1 MPRVE
6 SIARSAHVKAA
17 ETLHLFSPTD
27 PVLAAAVV
35 KGTFAEQH
43 VPPYIRQILLCESG
57 INDGA
62 ATPLFLAF
70 LLPLTRATF
79 GEAVKDWWLDAVL
92 EELLLPIV
100 AGAFIGWL
108 ARIALRRAKT
118 HNWVDRES
126 SLVYTVA
133 LALGVCGLMTYVDS
147 NEVLACFC
155 AGVVLGGDG
164 SFREEELHNHFSEG
178 IDGLLDISVFFT
190 LGTVLPWHAWLQ
202 PNDVFPISKL
212 FGLAILTLT
221 LRRMPAILL
230 LRRVGLL
237 PIIKTPKE
245 AAFVG
250 WFGPMGVGAIYYA
263 LKAGEMLPEDNILK
277 QNLFDVVAWIVVSSV
292 IIHGVTLPTFLLA
305 SSIHPIFHPK
315 MLVQT
320 VQSRAED
327 EQGTEVTERSQLL
340 GTFLKFARGESREEQ
355 EEVDEEEGGDV
366 DDGEVD
372 RLTTSRQRDAA
383 DPDEGLPISRRELNR
398 ILTELNDDDDDGQ
411 TQGRKMLR
419 DGSAKLSQA
428 QKEALLGEG
437 TGLNQWDLAREIEV
451 YDEGN
456 MLILAD
462 EDGNVTTRPIFAVK
476 RRRPTRAHT
485 YT

>member
-1 MPRVE
+1 M
-6 SIARSAHVKAA
+6 
-17 ETLHLFSPTD
+17 
-27 PVLAAAVV
+27 
-35 KGTFAEQH
+35 
-43 VPPYIRQILLCESG
+43 LCESG

-70 LLPLTRATF
+70 LLPLTRRTP
-79 GEAVKDWWLDAVL
+79 GEAFKDWWLEAVL
-92 EELLLPIV
+92 EESLLPIF
-100 AGAFIGWL
+100 AGAAIGWL
-108 ARIALRRAKT
+108 AKVALRRAKS

-133 LALGVCGLMTYVDS
+133 LALGVCGLITYVDS

-202 PNDVFPISKL
+202 PNDVFPIGKL
-212 FGLAILTLT
+212 FGLAALVLA

-230 LRRVGLL
+230 LRRLGLL
-237 PIIKTPKE
+237 PIVKTRKE

-250 WFGPMGVGAIYYA
+250 WFGPMGIGAIYYA
-263 LKAGEMLPEDNILK
+263 LKAGEALPKDNILK
-277 QNLFDVVAWIVVSSV
+277 QNLFDVVAWVVVSSV
-292 IIHGVTLPTFLLA
+292 VIHGVTLPTFLLA

-320 VQSRAED
+320 AQQPADTPARR
-327 EQGTEVTERSQLL
+327 GVTERSGLL
-340 GTFLKFARGESREEQ
+340 ESVLAYARGEHR
-355 EEVDEEEGGDV
+355 DEPAGDDV
-366 DDGEVD
+366 EDGSLDDDEFSP
-372 RLTTSRQRDAA
+372 LTNARQRDAN
-383 DPDEGLPISRRELNR
+383 DPDEGMPISRRELRR
-398 ILTELNDDDDDGQ
+398 ILTELNDDNDEGQ

-437 TGLNQWDLAREIEV
+437 TGLTQWDLAREIEV
-451 YDEGN
+451 YDEGD

-462 EDGNVTTRPIFAVK
+462 EEGNVSTRPIYAM
-476 RRRPTRAHT
+476 RRRIARAHT